1 MVVRVGAGGRRG
13 GGAGTSSFAKG
24 KGKASSNAAS
34 ANSSWTDRTKSWAS
48 RKQSFVSN
56 AKKNHGPG
64 TCWKHMQTGG
74 HCPGAADGTC
84 KFFHPYI
91 SIIPAGY
98 HGNFSSASA
107 PTIVT
112 LSRDVPIW
120 RERILAD
127 RNFQPAE
134 YPGVKK
140 QEEVNEK
147 PGARCGSSVTVPA
160 DEANASGA
168 TDSEN
173 ATAVPK
179 NTDEQCGFG
188 QHRGKLFSQIVQT
201 CGGYIDYCR
210 QQVAQGK
217 QNEPQVE
224 RLVAFADANR
234 GLEVCTWGKHEG
246 VTFERILQ
254 RSPAYVHWCR
264 TLNNPDNDGM
274 MRLLAYA
281 EHTKKE
287 GSLFSSRESMNKNN
301 AISAAGS
308 AGGAARDSEN
318 HGKVANATSFSSAT
332 MLKNRGSFCA
342 PPNTCV
348 FSTVLFAEDAKKK
361 LLDMFDGKENLFDI
375 GNRKALQALLALP
388 LPENENEN
396 INGRS
401 ADIARIEIN
410 QDDDKPTT
418 NISPDLQENV
428 TDSSAPANVQNMHVL
443 AFRPPRRTA
452 TAAELPSLGAPPG
465 LKNLHRMSSSFA
477 TTQSTTFPEQG
488 ASASTS
494 GTNNPRMSVS
504 SFQPHNLGR
513 GGSLSSSRGRPY

>member
-13 GGAGTSSFAKG
+13 GGASTSSFAKG
-24 KGKASSNAAS
+24 KGKTSSNAAS
-34 ANSSWTDRTKSWAS
+34 ASSSWTDRTRSWAS

-64 TCWKHMQTGG
+64 TCWRHMQTGG

-98 HGNFSSASA
+98 HGNFASASA

-147 PGARCGSSVTVPA
+147 PGARCGSSVTVTAPA
-160 DEANASGA
+160 DEANTSGA

-173 ATAVPK
+173 ATAVP
-179 NTDEQCGFG
+179 NTDEQCAFG

-210 QQVAQGK
+210 QQVAQGR

-234 GLEVCTWGKHEG
+234 GIEVCTWGKHEG

-281 EHTKKE
+281 DTKIE
-287 GSLFSSRESMNKNN
+287 GSLFSSGESMNKNN

-308 AGGAARDSEN
+308 AGGAARDSGN
-318 HGKVANATSFSSAT
+318 HGKVANARTRSFSSGAT
-332 MLKNRGSFCA
+332 MKKKGSLCV
-342 PPNTCV
+342 PPSNCV

-361 LLDMFDGKENLFDI
+361 LLDMFDGKENLFDF

-396 INGRS
+396 INGNT
-401 ADIARIEIN
+401 DIATEIN
-410 QDDDKPTT
+410 QDDDKPTATT
-418 NISPDLQENV
+418 NISPGLQENT
-428 TDSSAPANVQNMHVL
+428 TDSSAANVVQGKHVF

-452 TAAELPSLGAPPG
+452 TTAELPSLGAPPG

-488 ASASTS
+488 ASTS
-494 GTNNPRMSVS
+494 AANNPRMSVS
-504 SFQPHNLGR
+504 SFQPHPPGR
-513 GGSLSSSRGRPY
+513 GGSMSSRGRPY